1 MSSSFFEYD
10 EMEFLKLDD
19 NKIECL
25 HFFGYR
31 LSGNKHTY
39 VCNNYSKPSVIYI
52 KQLNELNLS
61 QVFEMLSKIKD
72 GGK

>member
-1 MSSSFFEYD
+1 MNQIFEND
-10 EMEFLKLDD
+10 PMDFLKLSD

-25 HFFGYR
+25 SYFGYR
-31 LSGNKHTY
+31 LSGSKHTY